1 MVVFTWTGGGYQV
14 SSQGAKRLRIV
25 LGLEI
30 ELVTEVRTPDSDP
43 NFKLHNTCPHLIGS
57 LTGS

>member
-1 MVVFTWTGGGYQV
+1 M
-14 SSQGAKRLRIV
+14 SSQGEKRLRIV

-30 ELVTEVRTPDSDP
+30 ELITEVRTPDSDP
-43 NFKLHNTCPHLIGS
+43 NFKFHNTCPHLIGS